1 MAAIRIAMRA
11 MPISTAWMLGV
22 AVLLA
27 GAAPARSQT
36 AQAPEDAVATAVKND
51 TDPTRPV
58 LFSIRP
64 EFYNPSPTVS
74 QASLIFRYDQAT
86 LRARRWLP
94 GKRGVIL
101 RFEVP
106 LAETHVDGTARRA
119 GLGDAY
125 GQILVAPYFT
135 RRRAFVVGTGLLIP
149 TASDPLLGA
158 AKWVLAPAVAPV
170 WFFGRGMFLVKF
182 QNFVSIA
189 GSPSRPDVNFL
200 LITPSFIHAVGRRW
214 WVLAD
219 SETRTLWRVDAHT
232 GVKSGVQVG
241 RNLGGV
247 SVWVKPELWWG
258 PNNDG
263 RWNLKFGL
271 VWYR

>member
-1 MAAIRIAMRA
+1 
-11 MPISTAWMLGV
+11 
-22 AVLLA
+22 LA
-27 GAAPARSQT
+27 N
-36 AQAPEDAVATAVKND
+36 AVKND

-64 EFYNPSPTVS
+64 EFYNPSTTVS

-106 LAETHVDGTARRA
+106 LAETHVEGTVRRA

-219 SETRTLWRVDAHT
+219 SETRTVWRLDAHT
-232 GVKSGVQVG
+232 GIKSGFQVG
-241 RNLGGV
+241 RNVAGAFA
-247 SVWVKPELWWG
+247 VWVKPELWWG
-258 PNNDG
+258 PNDNG
-263 RWNLKFGL
+263 QWNLKFGL